1 MVDTVD
7 IVSLHDIKQQLR
19 VDFDDDDVMLI
30 AKLEAA
36 RKHVEAWVGPLD
48 DFDDGVPG
56 DLKEALGQHAA
67 HLYENREAT
76 TLGDDAALVPLG
88 YYDLIGPYRKWEF

>member
-1 MVDTVD
+1 MVDTVA
-7 IVSLHDIKQQLR
+7 IVSLVDIKRQLR
-19 VDFDDDDVMLI
+19 VDFVDDDELLVD
-30 AKLEAA
+30 KLEAA
-36 RKHVEAWVGPLD
+36 RKHIEAWVGPLD
-48 DFDDGVPG
+48 DFEDGVPG
-56 DLKEALGQHAA
+56 DIMEAICQHAA